1 MKKITKTVPTK
12 EKKRSF
18 GGKIL
23 NFKNKEEEKREKKH
37 LAAYLNGDFRY
48 QDGLT
53 IKGDPNWIRVKEIW
67 K

>member
-1 MKKITKTVPTK
+1 MSKITTVPTK

-18 GGKIL
+18 GGKIS